1 MVCLRVRWDRE
12 AKTKTTIISRVA
24 SMEVRRDTRI
34 VRIDKE
40 VLDSKTSNTIAIR
53 AEIRNTSL

>member
-34 VRIDKE
+34 DRIDKE
-40 VLDSKTSNTIAIR
+40 VQDSKTSNTIAIR
-53 AEIRNTSL
+53 VEIRNTSL